1 MPPYTSLHWFP
12 TFLIWIVWLGVVIY
26 LITLAS
32 RFVSAVER
40 MADKIGK

>member
-1 MPPYTSLHWFP
+1 MPPYTGIHWFP
-12 TFLIWIVWLGVVIY
+12 AFLLTIIWLAVVIY

-40 MADKIGK
+40 IADKLGR